1 VVKKNEISEDD
12 RRAFE
17 EAMRGVTPLQGR
29 TTRVAPKAPAP
40 TVALPPV
47 AKFVAAIPREQPVT
61 FQVEAVGEIVKG
73 WSSDLDRRILRDLAR
88 GEKVPEASLDLHGK
102 TVPRAEYAITLFV
115 ATSVAAGRRCVAIVH
130 GRGLHSEGRAVLK
143 EATIRLLSE
152 GSVAPQ
158 VLAFCSAPPAMGGA
172 GALLVLLRRT
182 RAG

>member
-1 VVKKNEISEDD
+1 MKKADITEDD

-29 TTRVAPKAPAP
+29 TTRVAPKPTAP
-40 TVALPPV
+40 TLRPPTAAKVATV
-47 AKFVAAIPREQPVT
+47 APKEQTVT

-102 TVPRAEYAITLFV
+102 TVPRGEHAITLFV
-115 ATSVAAGRRCVAIVH
+115 AASVAAGRRCVAIVH

-143 EATIRLLSE
+143 EATIRLLAE
-152 GSVAPQ
+152 GTVATH
-158 VLAFCSAPPAMGGA
+158 VLAFCSAPPAMGGP

-182 RAG
+182 RVG